1 MKITGPGQTD
11 KTQKKD
17 KPKKTGDSSFESMV
31 SDTGGA
37 QGSSGAGGAAKMSPA
52 ASLEALLALQGAD
65 DATTGGGGKQRAK
78 ERADE
83 MLDKLDEVRLGLLS
97 GGISRAALSDLT
109 RLLSEKREQFDDPR
123 LTEIVEEIDLRAQVE
138 IAKLEAASA
147 R

>member
-31 SDTGGA
+31 SDTGGT

-65 DATTGGGGKQRAK
+65 DATTGGGKQRAK